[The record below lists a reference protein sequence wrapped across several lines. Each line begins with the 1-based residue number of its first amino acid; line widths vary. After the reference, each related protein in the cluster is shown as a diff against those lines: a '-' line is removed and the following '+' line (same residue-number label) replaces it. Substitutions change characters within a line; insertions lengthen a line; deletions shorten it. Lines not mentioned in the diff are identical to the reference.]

1 MESEQLKK
9 IIPGLTKEQ
18 ETKLLEKFNVEL
30 DAEKQKTT
38 AMTEERDRLQT
49 QLTEATKSL
58 KAFDGVDVNDLNA
71 QIKAL
76 QQKLETQATDFA
88 FDGKLSQV
96 LRKYGAKN
104 EKAARALLDVE
115 ALKASK
121 NQDADL
127 EAAMKALQSSDGYL
141 FTTGETGMRTENS
154 GAPHG
159 KAGTGEE
166 EDGVIAAFRKLNPT
180 LNL

>member
-1 MESEQLKK
+1 MKREEVKTIIPSITDEQLQRLMDLHGQG
-9 IIPGLTKEQ
+9 IT
-18 ETKLLEKFNVEL
+18 
-30 DAEKQKTT
+30 AEKQKTT

-49 QLTEATKSL
+49 QLTEATNSL
-58 KAFDGVDVNDLNA
+58 EAFDGVDVNDLNA
-71 QIKAL
+71 KIKAL
-76 QQKLETQATDFA
+76 QQKLETQAADFA